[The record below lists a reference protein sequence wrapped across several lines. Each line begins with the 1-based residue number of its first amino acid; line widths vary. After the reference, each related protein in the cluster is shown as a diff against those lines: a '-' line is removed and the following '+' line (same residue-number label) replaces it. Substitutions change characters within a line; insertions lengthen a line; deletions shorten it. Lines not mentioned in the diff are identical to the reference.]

1 MAVVDGTNDAD
12 PPSGL
17 SKPALLNTGVTGWV
31 TPATTPDMTPTDA
44 PATVVPA
51 ITALVEGPATIPG
64 ANPAAALSFG
74 LAFFFE
80 PPPDAA
86 AMAAL
91 LGRITCP
98 SGPSF
103 A

>member
-1 MAVVDGTNDAD
+1 M
-12 PPSGL
+12 L
-17 SKPALLNTGVTGWV
+17 
-31 TPATTPDMTPTDA
+31 
-44 PATVVPA
+44 
-51 ITALVEGPATIPG
+51 
-64 ANPAAALSFG
+64 AAAVAAPSFG
-74 LAFFFE
+74 LVFFFD
-80 PPPDAA
+80 PPAAA